1 MDQDVKKYFVYLI
14 AAIVVVGLLNFG
26 ALQMLKTQTNGKLN
40 TVENNLANQ
49 ISSVDATVHDVK
61 RNITMENRVQDAQ
74 IDNIQKDTNKAIITL
89 TSIVSEI
96 QEESSAQL
104 EKLQQDLASVSAN
117 SKDFSAIVEQ
127 VLPGVVSVQTD
138 VGLGSGAIISKDGY
152 IVTNQH
158 VIAGANAMRIVKA
171 NGDAFSARIVGVN
184 AGKDVAVLK
193 ISGTHEEL
201 WFAAKNTI
209 RVGEK
214 VIALGSPG
222 GLDFTV
228 TQGIVSAVGREF
240 NGNTYVQ
247 TDVPINPGNS
257 GGPLINTDGRIIG
270 LNNFKIAGFDG
281 VGFAIESDT
290 VESIADA
297 FIQADQAAQ
306 SS

>member
-1 MDQDVKKYFVYLI
+1 MKKYFQYLI
-14 AAIVVVGLLNFG
+14 AAIVIVGVLNFG
-26 ALQMLKTQTNGKLN
+26 ALHLLKTQTNGKLN

-49 ISSVDATVHDVK
+49 IQSVDDTVHDVK

-74 IDNIQKDTNKAIITL
+74 IDNIQKDTTKAISTL
-89 TSIVSEI
+89 TTIVSEI

-152 IVTNQH
+152 IVTNEH
-158 VIAGANAMRIVKA
+158 VIKGANAMRIVKA
-171 NGDAFSARIVGVN
+171 NGDAFAARIVGVN

-193 ISGTHEEL
+193 ISGSHEEL
-201 WFAAKNTI
+201 WFADKNAI

-228 TQGIVSAVGREF
+228 TEGIVSAVGREF
-240 NGNTYVQ
+240 NGNSYVQ

-290 VESIADA
+290 VEEIADT
-297 FIQADQAAQ
+297 FIAADQAAQ
-306 SS
+306 S